1 MLSVINRI
9 VGRIPYSI
17 SVTPGLLTKENHYQI
32 TSNSLH
38 VDVQIISLDKVWQT
52 TFKRGWNWNDFQ
64 TILASKTD
72 THFDLCWTPTRG
84 WWLQG
89 SQTGR
94 RMRPMP
100 KFMGALLCGAL
111 VVTFPEML
119 DLTFRHAENIEN
131 PFIAYGLLAGGA
143 SLICILIGWYLWLA
157 YKAKPSGLIEALL
170 ALKEFVKRMG
180 DDEKSDLV
188 DSKNKKDN
196 SSEEIDALAK
206 TPSDGIRESNG

>member
-1 MLSVINRI
+1 
-9 VGRIPYSI
+9 
-17 SVTPGLLTKENHYQI
+17 
-32 TSNSLH
+32 
-38 VDVQIISLDKVWQT
+38 
-52 TFKRGWNWNDFQ
+52 
-64 TILASKTD
+64 
-72 THFDLCWTPTRG
+72 
-84 WWLQG
+84 
-89 SQTGR
+89 
-94 RMRPMP
+94 MP